1 MDAKRPIDTF
11 GAVALIGFAALL
23 GFNQV
28 AIKVTSGGLQPVFQ
42 AGLRSLGCIVVLGL
56 WIWVR
61 DIKLSVPRD
70 AWIWGVVLGSAF
82 GFEFICLFLALDITT
97 VARTSVIFYSMPVWL
112 ALAAHFLLPGERL
125 TPIRFLGFLMAVAGV
140 GVALLDRSDLAAS
153 LRGDILALIATF
165 GWVSIALIVRMSPMS
180 KVEPVTQLMFQVVV
194 SAPILMIASLFFGPY
209 FRDPILVHWVALA
222 FQIIGVASFAFLLW
236 FWLLKIYQASGVAS
250 FSFLSPIFA
259 VFFGWLLLH
268 EDIALSIWIA
278 LGLVVAGLILINRR

>member
-1 MDAKRPIDTF
+1 MDDKRPIDTF

-61 DIKLSVPRD
+61 GIKLSVPRD

-125 TPIRFLGFLMAVAGV
+125 TPIRFLGFLMAVGGV